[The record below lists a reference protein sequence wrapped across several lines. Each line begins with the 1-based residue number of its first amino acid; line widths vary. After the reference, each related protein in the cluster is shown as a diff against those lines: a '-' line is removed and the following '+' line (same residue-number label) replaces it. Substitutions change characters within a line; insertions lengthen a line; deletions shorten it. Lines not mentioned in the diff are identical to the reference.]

1 MFDIWA
7 GLSAG
12 DDGERFMEDEAAVVV
27 AAALLGEESSLEV
40 EAVGVG
46 DDVTAF

>member
-1 MFDIWA
+1 
-7 GLSAG
+7 
-12 DDGERFMEDEAAVVV
+12 MEDEAAVVVV